1 MPLKLLE
8 LITVTHLF
16 YVVSLSICSK
26 CCRSCPRVR
35 KKKNDH
41 IYLTDSL
48 VKYTPKQ
55 NTPLHQQGIIAST
68 SRIIASAIMESA
80 LFQSIIAASLWN
92 NLPDQ
97 IRTRA
102 CLSSYIRIELRLCY

>member
-1 MPLKLLE
+1 MWSPSAFVQNAAARVLL
-8 LITVTHLF
+8 
-16 YVVSLSICSK
+16 YA
-26 CCRSCPRVR
+26 

-68 SRIIASAIMESA
+68 SSIISSPMESA

-102 CLSSYIRIELRLCY
+102 CLSSYIRIELRLFY

>member
-1 MPLKLLE
+1 MWSPSAF
-8 LITVTHLF
+8 VQNAAA
-16 YVVSLSICSK
+16 
-26 CCRSCPRVR
+26 RVLAYA
-35 KKKNDH
+35 KKNDH

-68 SRIIASAIMESA
+68 SRIISSAIMESA

>member
-1 MPLKLLE
+1 MC
-8 LITVTHLF
+8 T
-16 YVVSLSICSK
+16 VSLSICSK
-26 CCRSCPRVR
+26 CCRLCPRVR
-35 KKKNDH
+35 KKENDH

-68 SRIIASAIMESA
+68 SRITSSPMESA

-102 CLSSYIRIELRLCY
+102 CLSPYIRIELRLFY

>member
-1 MPLKLLE
+1 MC
-8 LITVTHLF
+8 T
-16 YVVSLSICSK
+16 VSLSICSK
-26 CCRSCPRVR
+26 CCRLCPRVR
-35 KKKNDH
+35 KKENDH

-48 VKYTPKQ
+48 VEYTPKQ

-68 SRIIASAIMESA
+68 SRITSSPMESA

-102 CLSSYIRIELRLCY
+102 CLSSYIRIELRLFY

>member
-35 KKKNDH
+35 KKKDR
-41 IYLTDSL
+41 IYPTDSL

-68 SRIIASAIMESA
+68 SRIISSAIMESG

-102 CLSSYIRIELRLCY
+102 CLSSYIRIELRLFY

>member
-1 MPLKLLE
+1 MWSPSAFVQNAAARVLL
-8 LITVTHLF
+8 
-16 YVVSLSICSK
+16 YA
-26 CCRSCPRVR
+26 
-35 KKKNDH
+35 KKKTDH

-68 SRIIASAIMESA
+68 SRITSSPMESA

-102 CLSSYIRIELRLCY
+102 CLSSYIRIELRLFY

>member
-1 MPLKLLE
+1 MC
-8 LITVTHLF
+8 T
-16 YVVSLSICSK
+16 VSLSICSK
-26 CCRSCPRVR
+26 CCRLCPRVR
-35 KKKNDH
+35 KKENDH

-55 NTPLHQQGIIAST
+55 NAPLHQQGIIAST
-68 SRIIASAIMESA
+68 SRIISSPMESA

-102 CLSSYIRIELRLCY
+102 CLSSYIRIELRLFY